1 MLFMEKLKLL
11 NKKQYINLNK
21 KNIFSKFNLI
31 EYQIFDKNY
40 LDYS

>member
-1 MLFMEKLKLL
+1 MEKLKLL